1 MNVRVVECSGAPRDL
16 GRDLGCA
23 LRAEVR
29 AAVSEQGTLRGLLAS
44 LRESGATTRLHR
56 DLRRYFPHQSEW
68 LEGLALGSG
77 VALRVLVRALAVSCA
92 PGAPQGVAIGA
103 VSGTAVAVASAVP
116 RGALWRRVAPEGR
129 FRSLEV
135 ALPAATAPVIGVNE
149 AGLAVAVAEQR
160 SLPGR
165 FAPPLALFARDCL
178 ERFERVEPALDWC
191 LARPAAPGG
200 SLAARR
206 RARRARGRLRR
217 RARAPRAAAALVAR
231 ARRCRT
237 RARQGRAALRG
248 PARARAREC
257 ARVAARRRARGDRRS
272 DRLPP
277 ARRRR
282 RVDLGGGVAVR
293 ARSGAAVPEVAE
305 PRSGA

>member
-1 MNVRVVECSGAPRDL
+1 VNVPVVECSGAPRDL

-44 LRESGATTRLHR
+44 LRESAATTRMLR

-68 LEGLALGSG
+68 LEGLALSSG

-103 VSGTAVAVASAVP
+103 VSGTAIAVASAVP
-116 RGALWRRVAPEGR
+116 RGAVWRRVAPEGR

-135 ALPAATAPVIGVNE
+135 ALPTAIAPVIGVNE

-200 SLAARR
+200 SLLLADAHGELAGVYAGGPER
-206 RARRARGRLRR
+206 RALRPPSWLVLGDAGLELAKAEPLSAGQLEPALANALASLPGAGLAVIADPIGCRLR
-217 RARAPRAAAALVAR
+217 AGDGEWVWAA
-231 ARRCRT
+231 
-237 RARQGRAALRG
+237 
-248 PARARAREC
+248 E
-257 ARVAARRRARGDRRS
+257 
-272 DRLPP
+272 
-277 ARRRR
+277 
-282 RVDLGGGVAVR
+282 
-293 ARSGAAVPEVAE
+293 
-305 PRSGA
+305 

>member
-1 MNVRVVECSGAPRDL
+1 MRVVECSGAPRDL

-29 AAVSEQGTLRGLLAS
+29 AAISEQGTLRGLLAS
-44 LRESGATTRLHR
+44 LRQSGATTRLHR

-77 VALRVLVRALAVSCA
+77 VALRALVRALAVSCA
-92 PGAPQGVAIGA
+92 PGVPQGVAIGA
-103 VSGTAVAVASAVP
+103 VSGTAVAIASAVP

-135 ALPAATAPVIGVNE
+135 ALPAASAPVIGVNE

-165 FAPPLALFARDCL
+165 YAPPLALFARDCL

-200 SLAARR
+200 SLVLADAHGELAGVYAGGSER
-206 RARRARGRLRR
+206 RALRPPSWLVLGDAGLELAKAEPLAAGQLEPALANALATLPGAGPAVIADPIGCRLR
-217 RARAPRAAAALVAR
+217 AGDGEWIWAA
-231 ARRCRT
+231 
-237 RARQGRAALRG
+237 
-248 PARARAREC
+248 E
-257 ARVAARRRARGDRRS
+257 
-272 DRLPP
+272 
-277 ARRRR
+277 
-282 RVDLGGGVAVR
+282 
-293 ARSGAAVPEVAE
+293 
-305 PRSGA
+305 

>member
-1 MNVRVVECSGAPRDL
+1 VNVPVVECSGAPRDL

-44 LRESGATTRLHR
+44 LRESAATTRLRR

-68 LEGLALGSG
+68 LEGLALSSG
-77 VALRVLVRALAVSCA
+77 VGLRVLVRALAVSCA

-103 VSGTAVAVASAVP
+103 VSGTEVAVASAVP
-116 RGALWRRVAPEGR
+116 RGAVWRRVAPEGR

-135 ALPAATAPVIGVNE
+135 ALPTATAPVIGVNE

-200 SLAARR
+200 SLLLADAHGELAGVYAGRPER
-206 RARRARGRLRR
+206 RALRPPSWLVLGDAGLELAKAEPLSAGQLEPALANALASLPGAGPAVIADPIGCRLR
-217 RARAPRAAAALVAR
+217 AGDGEWIWAA
-231 ARRCRT
+231 
-237 RARQGRAALRG
+237 
-248 PARARAREC
+248 E
-257 ARVAARRRARGDRRS
+257 
-272 DRLPP
+272 
-277 ARRRR
+277 
-282 RVDLGGGVAVR
+282 
-293 ARSGAAVPEVAE
+293 
-305 PRSGA
+305 